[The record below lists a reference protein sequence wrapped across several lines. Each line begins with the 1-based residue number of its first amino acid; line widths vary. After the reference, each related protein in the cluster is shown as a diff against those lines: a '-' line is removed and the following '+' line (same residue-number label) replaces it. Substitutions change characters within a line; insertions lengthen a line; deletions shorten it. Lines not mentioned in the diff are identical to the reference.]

1 MCKTFS
7 VLTIRLLKWEKGELE
22 GRAVEPGTMQILCE
36 ELSLGG
42 RGFLS
47 IREAEHMCFLPW
59 YFLPS
64 VKEHISN
71 PVLIK

>member
-36 ELSLGG
+36 ELSSGG
-42 RGFLS
+42 SLVSEKQS
-47 IREAEHMCFLPW
+47 ICALPW